1 MLYNRWYVGFEAYW
15 MHVSFTERQKISEKY
30 NFYGGYAQL
39 GYFFLPCLQGGVR
52 WDMFDRNG
60 TDRDGFLNSPGVV
73 LNYYI
78 NKCNLKLT
86 GMYQYTGRWGHAT
99 QLDRDNDDLGVAT
112 HMATLQLQYSF

>member
-1 MLYNRWYVGFEAYW
+1 
-15 MHVSFTERQKISEKY
+15 
-30 NFYGGYAQL
+30 
-39 GYFFLPCLQGGVR
+39 
-52 WDMFDRNG
+52 MFDRNG

-99 QLDRDNDDLGVAT
+99 QLDRDNDDLGIAT